1 MSAARR
7 YLIAGLVIGLTL
19 IVSAI
24 IIRATDS
31 NDSGSTGQAV
41 AETENEAE
49 AEAEAEEEGGPRA
62 GIEEAQEEAEVTAS
76 RLEALHAAQAA
87 GKFGS
92 KVAATTSPPIDTA
105 TDQVGKPPLKT
116 TSGLIPKNFGSHS
129 TMSASLP
136 TSSEPTSWSI
146 P

>member
-92 KVAATTSPPIDTA
+92 KVAATTSPATGWVGPSRGPRGWVRPGWTA
-105 TDQVGKPPLKT
+105 ATPGRCCCTRST
-116 TSGLIPKNFGSHS
+116 TGSARRRCS
-129 TMSASLP
+129 P
-136 TSSEPTSWSI
+136 R
-146 P
+146 